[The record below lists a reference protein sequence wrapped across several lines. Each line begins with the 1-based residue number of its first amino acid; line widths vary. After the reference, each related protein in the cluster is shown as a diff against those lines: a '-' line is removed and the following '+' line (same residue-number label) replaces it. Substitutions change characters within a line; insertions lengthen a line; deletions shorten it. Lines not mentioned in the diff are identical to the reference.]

1 MRLKS
6 CNPMDIPLS
15 ILLTLWDV
23 SFADH
28 AKEARY
34 LLLAASGTL
43 DPQWRRRRTGGGIV
57 SDAERMRGRQD

>member
-1 MRLKS
+1 MFQLVYLI
-6 CNPMDIPLS
+6 DIPLS
-15 ILLTLWDV
+15 TLHALWDV
-23 SFADH
+23 HFEDH

-34 LLLAASGTL
+34 LLLVASGTL